1 MPDTITVSMSSH
13 QNRSGIIVLSGDW
26 SGRMRPHPV
35 LHSRAWPG
43 RAREGQGGPGRAS
56 RAFNPSVVYTQLQC
70 YDKSLELST
79 FVMLFIWDDNS

>member
-43 RAREGQGGPGRAS
+43 RAREGQPGFQPQR
-56 RAFNPSVVYTQLQC
+56 
-70 YDKSLELST
+70 SLYAT
-79 FVMLFIWDDNS
+79 TML

>member
-43 RAREGQGGPGRAS
+43 RAREGQGGPGRA
-56 RAFNPSVVYTQLQC
+56 RAGQGGPGRARAGQGGPAG
-70 YDKSLELST
+70 LST
-79 FVMLFIWDDNS
+79 PA